1 MDQLRLNKRNVFKV
15 KPGTH
20 KWNNSR
26 NSRSRMCH
34 CLADWY
40 IFTGKFIDF
49 FLFLQISFSSFKYIH
64 DFILA
69 RLCLLCKHRTIFF
82 LVFSLLYIRYILFRV
97 KLYDKIIKNCERM
110 KSNFRKIDNTN
121 SRIFKYFGLV
131 LHVSGAL
138 MRSSRETL
146 NNHCNQIT
154 G

>member
-1 MDQLRLNKRNVFKV
+1 MNFYMHLNYTYLLGVNWTIIFSKHQILVMDPFVDDVFKL
-15 KPGTH
+15 KYRFAN
-20 KWNNSR
+20 K
-26 NSRSRMCH
+26 
-34 CLADWY
+34 
-40 IFTGKFIDF
+40 
-49 FLFLQISFSSFKYIH
+49 ISNLSSFKYIH

-82 LVFSLLYIRYILFRV
+82 LVFSLIYIRYILFRV

>member
-1 MDQLRLNKRNVFKV
+1 MDPFVDDVFKLNYRFAN
-15 KPGTH
+15 K
-20 KWNNSR
+20 
-26 NSRSRMCH
+26 
-34 CLADWY
+34 
-40 IFTGKFIDF
+40 
-49 FLFLQISFSSFKYIH
+49 ISNLSSN
-64 DFILA
+64 FILA
-69 RLCLLCKHRTIFF
+69 RLGLSFTAVQISNHIFF

-97 KLYDKIIKNCERM
+97 KLYDEIVYKINETIRNCEQI

-131 LHVSGAL
+131 RHFSGAL